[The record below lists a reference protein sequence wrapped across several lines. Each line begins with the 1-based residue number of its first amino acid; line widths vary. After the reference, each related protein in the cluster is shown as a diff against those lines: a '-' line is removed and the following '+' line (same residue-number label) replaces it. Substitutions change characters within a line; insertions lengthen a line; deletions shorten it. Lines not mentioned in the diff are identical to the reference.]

1 MYSLNTATPF
11 TDMTTVIMIQCL
23 MCCGNANGY
32 HNTDAYYKTY
42 VADDHYH
49 ICDDNYTIEF

>member
-1 MYSLNTATPF
+1 
-11 TDMTTVIMIQCL
+11 MIQCL

>member
-1 MYSLNTATPF
+1 
-11 TDMTTVIMIQCL
+11 MIQCL

-32 HNTDAYYKTY
+32 HNADACYKTY
-42 VADDHYH
+42 VADDHYY